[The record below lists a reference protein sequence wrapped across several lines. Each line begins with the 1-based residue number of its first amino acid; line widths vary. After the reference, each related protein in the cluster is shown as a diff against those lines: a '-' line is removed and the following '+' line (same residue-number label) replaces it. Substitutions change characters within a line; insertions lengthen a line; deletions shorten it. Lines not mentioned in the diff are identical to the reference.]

1 MVSLAFC
8 AILGRVI
15 LSLFLGLLLAVA
27 GWLLAVF
34 LAKAVNTSF
43 QLKAVHHVLCF
54 LIAVLTFIVYQ
65 FIAATGTGLR
75 YIDQATSV
83 IKTELAGN
91 QYLQQQIRS
100 IAGQVT
106 RTGGTGV
113 QEQTGEFVARV
124 NDAIK
129 QKYPL
134 VSKAVNFDKLEQDK
148 DFQKRLVRSL
158 ADAEKNNTPG
168 LIGAFADQY
177 IAGLRKPLARTRLKL
192 IILLVAVQLV
202 QIVVL
207 MVKANRS
214 SVPVFYDSYDSS
226 SDY

>member
-8 AILGRVI
+8 AILGKVI
-15 LSLFLGLLLAVA
+15 LSLFWGLLLAVA
-27 GWLLAVF
+27 GWLIGVF

-54 LIAVLTFIVYQ
+54 LVAVFTFIVYQ
-65 FIAATGTGLR
+65 FIAVTGTGLH
-75 YIDQATSV
+75 YIDQGTSV
-83 IKTELAGN
+83 IKAELTGN
-91 QYLQQQIRS
+91 PYLQQQIRS
-100 IAGQVT
+100 IAGQVPQ
-106 RTGGTGV
+106 TGRSGV
-113 QEQTGEFVARV
+113 QEQAGELISRV
-124 NDAIK
+124 NRTIK

-158 ADAEKNNTPG
+158 ADAEKNNTDG

-177 IAGLRKPLARTRLKL
+177 AAGLRKPLARTHLKL
-192 IILLVAVQLV
+192 IILLVIVQLV

-214 SVPVFYDSYDSS
+214 SVPAFYDSYDSS

>member
-1 MVSLAFC
+1 MASLVFC
-8 AILGRVI
+8 IIPGRVI
-15 LSLFLGLLLAVA
+15 LSLFLGILLAIA

-34 LAKAVNTSF
+34 LAKAVNSSF
-43 QLKAVHHVLCF
+43 QLKARHHVLSF

-65 FIAATGTGLR
+65 FIAVTGNGLR
-75 YIDQATSV
+75 YIDQAASV

-91 QYLQQQIRS
+91 HFLQQQIRS
-100 IAGQVT
+100 IADQVPQ
-106 RTGGTGV
+106 TGGPDY
-113 QEQTGEFVARV
+113 QEKAGAFICRV

-134 VSKAVNFDKLEQDK
+134 VNKALNLNKLEQDK
-148 DFQKRLVRSL
+148 NFQKRLVRSL
-158 ADAEKNNTPG
+158 ADLEKNNTPG

-177 IAGLRKPLARTRLKL
+177 IAGLRRPLAHTRLKM

-202 QIVVL
+202 QVVVL

-214 SVPVFYDSYDSS
+214 PVPVFYDSYDSS